1 MTQDF
6 TCQVSYLATSG
17 FSGFEMLGLT
27 MVLGGV
33 MVGSVL
39 IGRMAAVYF
48 TRADTPVTSP

>member
-17 FSGFEMLGLT
+17 LSSFEMLGLT

-33 MVGSVL
+33 IVGSVL
-39 IGRMAAVYF
+39 IGRMAAAYF
-48 TRADTPVTSP
+48 TRAHTPVTSQ